1 MLSGACIVVTGPPGA
16 GKTTIA
22 PLVARRA
29 DPSVCLESDW
39 FWTTIANG
47 FVPPYRTEAHE
58 QNATVVRAFAAA
70 ASALA
75 AGGYTVVLEGIVGPW
90 FLHLVVEECAR
101 HEVPLSYVVLRP
113 SRAVALTRATSR
125 VDEKRVP
132 GHPPLTDG
140 EVIGRMWDVFADLGD
155 LEPLVID
162 NSALSASEAADRVW
176 DRFVAGGL
184 RLGEDDRQGGE

>member
-1 MLSGACIVVTGPPGA
+1 MVTGPPGA
-16 GKTTIA
+16 GKTTVA
-22 PLVARRA
+22 PMVARRA

-47 FVPPYRTEAHE
+47 FVPPYRAEAHG

-101 HEVPLSYVVLRP
+101 NAVPLSYVVLRP
-113 SRAVALTRATSR
+113 SRGVALTRATSTAHE
-125 VDEKRVP
+125 VRVP
-132 GHPPLTDG
+132 GHQPLTG
-140 EVIGRMWDVFADLGD
+140 GGVIGQMWDVFADLGE

-162 NSALSASEAADRVW
+162 NSALSAGEAADRIW

-184 RLGEDDRQGGE
+184 RLPSG